1 MQTIYRK
8 RVRDS
13 RYGVS
18 VGECYRGVHLG
29 RHSLYIKRPAS
40 RTNGLL
46 RLRDYQGRVEVN

>member
-29 RHSLYIKRPAS
+29 RHSFYVKRPAS
-40 RTNGLL
+40 RTSGLL

>member
-29 RHSLYIKRPAS
+29 RHSLYIKRSSS

-46 RLRDYQGRVEVN
+46 RLRDVVGRVVIN

>member
-13 RYGVS
+13 RYGIS

-29 RHSLYIKRPAS
+29 RHSFYVKRPAS

-46 RLRDYQGRVEVN
+46 RLRDYQGIVEVN

>member
-13 RYGVS
+13 RYGIS
-18 VGECYRGVHLG
+18 VGECYRGVHIG
-29 RHSLYIKRPAS
+29 RYSFYVKRPTS